1 MIILFLRLFVG
12 LTYRVG
18 WTSKASANQR
28 AGRAGRTEPGHCY
41 RSVYL
46 SQLGLVLF
54 ELEIIEPEAGV
65 VDGES
70 IHSGKVPVHPLQA
83 HNPIRRESPFK
94 LGSVSNG
101 EREKDSWSQLRP
113 LAWLLY
119 ADLLLLLCRG
129 SSGSVVRASD

>member
-1 MIILFLRLFVG
+1 MWSSHASLSIQFLCLFVG
-12 LTYRVG
+12 LAHRVG

-46 SQLGLVLF
+46 SLVWF

-70 IHSGKVPVHPLQA
+70 IRSGKVPVQSIHPRPATPTTGDL
-83 HNPIRRESPFK
+83 HLNFK

-101 EREKDSWSQLRP
+101 ER
-113 LAWLLY
+113 
-119 ADLLLLLCRG
+119 
-129 SSGSVVRASD
+129 